1 MNRNDLA
8 AIIIGIFGV
17 YLVGSIVKRA
27 LFPPD
32 PAYIARRQELALA
45 HAARMHLIE
54 EIGLSVLFVLVAIIL
69 IVIAIAAYK
78 RTRTV
83 TVKPDEG
90 GQFPLIE
97 VRTSKGRLWLDPNK
111 MLSGAVLVGEQGF
124 RDILPEHPAHLA
136 MQSSVTRRAQAVQAI
151 RAGSHGNSFL
161 FPADEDV
168 IDGEAEAPPVTVLEK
183 VSGEDIAR
191 QLEAGN

>member
-8 AIIIGIFGV
+8 ATIIGIFGL
-17 YLVGSIVKRA
+17 YLLATFLKRA

-32 PAYIARRQELALA
+32 PEFVARQHELALA
-45 HAARMHLIE
+45 HAARMHTIE
-54 EIGLSVLFVLVAIIL
+54 EVGLSALFVLVAIIL
-69 IVIAIAAYK
+69 VIVAIAAYK

-111 MLSGAVLVGEQGF
+111 MLSGAALVGEQGF
-124 RDILPEHPAHLA
+124 MDILPEHPAHLA
-136 MQSSVTRRAQAVQAI
+136 MQSGVTRRAQAVQAI
-151 RAGSHGNSFL
+151 RAGSHGGSFL
-161 FPADEDV
+161 FPAEDDV
-168 IDGEAEAPPVTVLEK
+168 IDGEAESLPVTVLEK